1 MSKDFFKKNPNIK
14 RALVLGGG
22 GSRGSFE
29 IGVWKALVELGYSPD
44 IVTGISVGALNGALV
59 TQGDLNKAEDMWRE
73 IETNHI
79 LDYEIPAEIKS
90 FVDYQKNMGNF
101 LFKALANRGISS
113 EPLRNLLEKFL
124 IDENILIKSDI
135 DFGVVVTNYN
145 TKRQESYYV
154 DELAPGQLL
163 EVLLASASLF
173 PAMEKVYIN
182 EIPYV
187 DGGYETPVPLELAL
201 ERNPDEAIVVNILPE
216 LNIDFEEKYGDTH
229 ILYIEP
235 KWYLGDL
242 LLFSQSRNDLNIKL
256 GYNEI
261 MKLAGNYTGYWYTFD
276 ENIGRD
282 YTLFY
287 LALNDLL
294 EGKAVPELFSYI
306 SKTSN
311 QVHLLNASSEEW
323 GKSLNDRNLPLA
335 LLELAGKI
343 FHVSPGEIYT
353 VEEFQQKFL
362 FVVEQYEQKNSGET
376 IEDLLPNI
384 QFGLDEWRKYLEN
397 KVFILSDRRIT
408 LYLLSKLEETDED
421 FSNVKYSLLF
431 QFKPIPLV
439 VALYIYYL
447 RNKNKISYP

>member
-1 MSKDFFKKNPNIK
+1 MK

-29 IGVWKALVELGYSPD
+29 IGIWKALVELDYSPD
-44 IVTGISVGALNGALV
+44 IVTGISVGALNGALI
-59 TQGDLNKAEDMWRE
+59 TQGDFKKAEEMWRE

-79 LDYEIPAEIKS
+79 LDYEIPAEIRT
-90 FVDYQKNMGNF
+90 FVDYQKFMGNF

-113 EPLRNLLEKFL
+113 EPLRGLLDEFL
-124 IDENILIKSDI
+124 IDESALVESDI

-145 TKRQESYYV
+145 TKKQESLYV

-163 EVLLASASLF
+163 NVLLASASLF

-182 EIPYV
+182 GVPYV

-201 ERNPDEAIVVNILPE
+201 ERNPDEVIVVNILPE
-216 LNIDFEEKYGDTH
+216 LNIDFEKQYGDAH

-242 LLFSQSRNDLNIKL
+242 LFFDQSRNDLNIKL

-294 EGKAVPELFSYI
+294 EGTVVSELFPYI
-306 SKTSN
+306 SKTLN

-323 GKSLNDRNLPLA
+323 GKPLNDKNLPLA
-335 LLELAGKI
+335 LLELAGKT
-343 FHVSPGEIYT
+343 FHISPGKIYK
-353 VEEFQQKFL
+353 VEEFQQKLL
-362 FVVEQYEQKNSGET
+362 FAVEQYEQRESGEI

-384 QFGLDEWRKYLEN
+384 QFGVDEWRKYLKN

-408 LYLLSKLEETDED
+408 LYLLSKLKDSKEGL
-421 FSNVKYSLLF
+421 SNIKYELLF
-431 QFKPIPLV
+431 QLKPIPIV
-439 VALYIYYL
+439 MALYIYYL
-447 RNKNKISYP
+447 RNKNENSYPQE